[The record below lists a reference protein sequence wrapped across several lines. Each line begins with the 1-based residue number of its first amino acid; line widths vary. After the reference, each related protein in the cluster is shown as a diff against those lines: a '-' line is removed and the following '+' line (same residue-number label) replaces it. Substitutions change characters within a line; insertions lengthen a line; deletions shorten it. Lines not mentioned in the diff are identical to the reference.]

1 MESLTQRQREI
12 LLTLVRLYL
21 DWGEPVAS
29 ADIAD
34 ATGGKWSSATIRKE
48 LKTLEEMGFLEHPY
62 KVAGR
67 TPTVKAYRYFFNF
80 LTLAPLWREDS
91 LAFFKHIVDSAEQT
105 VNAIK
110 GVIDEV
116 AASVREM
123 SVGTYLPEEAVIVDM
138 VFPEV
143 GDRYI
148 VGILLSTGE
157 FVNVFVD
164 KGDISPAILVDIK
177 SDVVGKYL
185 KDVYNDRNAYPVWF
199 QELLTKAMKTRIME
213 SGIEYLVD
221 KSDVSGQVRYLL
233 TKLKKD
239 DWYARVMIGNTEPII
254 IFSEEFTDGTVKNWL
269 IMVVKYSYKG
279 SKGVIGLVGPRRYRP
294 ERIFETLWAA
304 KKALEEGDDEANRSR
319 SER

>member
-12 LLTLVRLYL
+12 LLTLIRLYL

-48 LKTLEEMGFLEHPY
+48 LKLLEEMGFLEHPY

-67 TPTVKAYRYFFNF
+67 TPTVKAYRFFFNT
-80 LTLAPLWREDS
+80 LTLAPLWSDES
-91 LAFFKHIVDSAEQT
+91 LAFFRHIVHSAEQA
-105 VNAIK
+105 VSAIK

-138 VFPEV
+138 VFPDV
-143 GDRYI
+143 NGRYI
-148 VGILLSTGE
+148 VGVLLSTGE
-157 FVNVFVD
+157 FVNTFVD
-164 KGDISPAILVDIK
+164 KNEVSPSFLHDMK
-177 SDVVGKYL
+177 SAVVGKYL
-185 KDVYNDRNAYPVWF
+185 KDVYEDRSVYPTWF
-199 QELLTKAMKTRIME
+199 QDLLTKAMKTRIME

-221 KSDVSGQVRYLL
+221 KSDVSGQIRYLL

-254 IFSEEFTDGTVKNWL
+254 IFSEEFTEGTVKDWL

-279 SKGVIGLVGPRRYRP
+279 SKGIIGLVGPRRYSP

-304 KKALEEGDDEANRSR
+304 KKALEESDDETSRNRS
-319 SER
+319 EK

>member
-12 LLTLVRLYL
+12 LLTLIRLYL

-34 ATGGKWSSATIRKE
+34 ATGSKWSSATIRKE
-48 LKTLEEMGFLEHPY
+48 LKTLEEMGYLEHPY

-80 LTLAPLWREDS
+80 LTLAPLWKDES
-91 LAFFKHIVDSAEQT
+91 LAFFRHIVDSTEQA
-105 VNAIK
+105 VNAVK
-110 GVIDEV
+110 GLIDEV
-116 AASVREM
+116 AAYVREM

-143 GDRYI
+143 EGRYI

-157 FVNVFVD
+157 FVNIFVD
-164 KGDISPAILVDIK
+164 KGDVSPSVLSDIK
-177 SDVVGKYL
+177 SSVVGKYL
-185 KDVYNDRNAYPVWF
+185 KDVYNDRSVYPLWF
-199 QELLTKAMKTRIME
+199 QELMSKAMRTRILE
-213 SGIEYLVD
+213 SGIEYIVD
-221 KSDVSGQVRYLL
+221 KSNVSGQIRYLL

-254 IFSEEFTDGTVKNWL
+254 IFSEEFTEGTVKDWL

-279 SKGVIGLVGPRRYRP
+279 SKGIIGLVGPRRYSP

-304 KKALEEGDDEANRSR
+304 KKALEENNDETSRNRS
-319 SER
+319 EK